1 MYKVNGSMGMLSE
14 LNRMKKLDPVNQKH
28 LEGYIRALTLQ
39 QLKQTSIK
47 DRVWRIYDKEPASHQ
62 IHAP

>member
-1 MYKVNGSMGMLSE
+1 MYRLNPGVGSMHPE

-39 QLKQTSIK
+39 QLRQTSIK
-47 DRVWRIYDKEPASHQ
+47 DRL
-62 IHAP
+62 